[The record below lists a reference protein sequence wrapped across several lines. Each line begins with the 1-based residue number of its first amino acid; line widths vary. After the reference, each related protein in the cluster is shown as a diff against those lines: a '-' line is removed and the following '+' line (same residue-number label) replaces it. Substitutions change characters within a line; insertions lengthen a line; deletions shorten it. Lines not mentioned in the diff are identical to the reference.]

1 MCCFKF
7 ASIITKELKNKGV
20 INSNVKDLRTNGFFL
35 NCYLIMRQTLIVK
48 ELTRLVRV
56 SRIWN
61 SFIIK
66 VSKTTVI
73 VKQCRESNIE
83 TYRKTLATDLVI
95 FLDSALFTSTFW
107 IASSIQ
113 CFFARPASTFFHKNN
128 FKTRSHNTIH
138 IFKNSFVTVFSVF
151 NNKQYPNKPLEDWCG
166 WNSIRKSNSMKKVLV

>member
-1 MCCFKF
+1 MRGNYLRCDYYPMCCFKF

-20 INSNVKDLRTNGFFL
+20 VNSNVKDLRTNGFFL
-35 NCYLIMRQTLIVK
+35 NCYLIMRQTLIVQ

-95 FLDSALFTSTFW
+95 FW
-107 IASSIQ
+107 I
-113 CFFARPASTFFHKNN
+113 ARPASNVLLWILCTVYRTCKYFF
-128 FKTRSHNTIH
+128 SQ
-138 IFKNSFVTVFSVF
+138 
-151 NNKQYPNKPLEDWCG
+151 KQL
-166 WNSIRKSNSMKKVLV
+166 